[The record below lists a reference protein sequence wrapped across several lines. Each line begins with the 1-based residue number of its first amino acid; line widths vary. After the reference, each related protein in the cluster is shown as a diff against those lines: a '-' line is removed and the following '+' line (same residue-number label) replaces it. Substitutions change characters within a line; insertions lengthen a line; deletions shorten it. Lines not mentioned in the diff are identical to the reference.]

1 MPSRA
6 GEGRSRV
13 VPNLRRDN
21 AALTEEPTRAN
32 IDQTGSRQAV
42 QSASPASASQQS
54 LDMSL
59 LMTYLPEWRQCNAM
73 FGQQDDLA
81 HTRRQPPVKDQG
93 RSGAIAPQAPGA
105 ALVVN
110 GDADLAVAI
119 ADALQQHGWR
129 LQIARSVADARLR
142 MEALKPRIVL
152 FDMWEPDGSGVDFV
166 RDLSDRT
173 DIGIIV
179 VSARSGE
186 VDRVV
191 SLELG
196 ADDYIPKPFSRPELL
211 ARIRA
216 VLRRAQG
223 SDQRA
228 SGLVADRLLFAG
240 WALDTRRRELMA
252 PDGVAVDL
260 SGGEYDLL
268 LAFCEHPQRILSRDQ
283 LLDLARNRVSDAL
296 DRTVDV
302 MVSRLRRKMEPT
314 EESPT
319 IIKTIRGAGYMF
331 VPAVARG

>member
-1 MPSRA
+1 MAPDLLTPEAHVLVVEDDGEMRNLIAKFLRQNGYRA
-6 GEGRSRV
+6 TGARDGREMWET
-13 VPNLRRDN
+13 LAN
-21 AALTEEPTRAN
+21 AAVDLILLDVMLPGQSGLDLTRAL
-32 IDQTGSRQAV
+32 RAK
-42 QSASPASASQQS
+42 SQVPII
-54 LDMSL
+54 MV
-59 LMTYLPEWRQCNAM
+59 TAR
-73 FGQQDDLA
+73 
-81 HTRRQPPVKDQG
+81 
-93 RSGAIAPQAPGA
+93 
-105 ALVVN
+105 
-110 GDADLAVAI
+110 GD
-119 ADALQQHGWR
+119 
-129 LQIARSVADARLR
+129 
-142 MEALKPRIVL
+142 E
-152 FDMWEPDGSGVDFV
+152 
-166 RDLSDRT
+166 T
-173 DIGIIV
+173 
-179 VSARSGE
+179 
-186 VDRVV
+186 DRVLG
-191 SLELG
+191 LELG

-223 SDQRA
+223 NDQRA